1 MPRARRAPEDRV
13 HVGVL
18 RLVLTVPGARTLKD
32 RRQTL
37 LSLGDRLRHRFPV
50 TWSEIGTGDDPTRQT
65 VVLTTASNDA
75 RLVRSILD
83 QCVATVHGHPVAVA
97 AEVDLD
103 VFQWHSSREG
113 WAARMM
119 AELGTSEE

>member
-1 MPRARRAPEDRV
+1 MGRASEERV

-18 RLVLTVPGARTLKD
+18 RLVLTVSGARTLKD
-32 RRQTL
+32 RRQTI
-37 LSLGDRLRHRFPV
+37 LSIGDRVRHRFPV
-50 TWSEIGTGDDPTRQT
+50 TWNEIGTGDDPTRQT
-65 VVLTTASNDA
+65 VVMTTASNDP

-83 QCVATVHGHPVAVA
+83 QCVAMVHAHPVAVA

-103 VFQWHSSREG
+103 VFRWHASRES

-119 AELGTSEE
+119 AELGTAEE

>member
-1 MPRARRAPEDRV
+1 MGRVSEDRV

-18 RLVLTVPGARTLKD
+18 RLLLTVAGARTLKD

-37 LSLGDRLRHRFPV
+37 ASLGDRLRHRFPV
-50 TWSEIGTGDDPTRQT
+50 TFNEIGTGDDPTRQT
-65 VVLTTASNDA
+65 VVLTTASNDP

-83 QCVATVHGHPVAVA
+83 QCVALVHAHPVAVA

-103 VFQWHSSREG
+103 VFRWHSSRES

-119 AELGTSEE
+119 AELGHSEE

>member
-1 MPRARRAPEDRV
+1 M
-13 HVGVL
+13 L
-18 RLVLTVPGARTLKD
+18 RLVLTVSGARTLKD

-37 LSLGDRLRHRFPV
+37 VSLGDRLRHRFPV
-50 TWSEIGTGDDPTRQT
+50 TFNEIGTGSDPTRQT
-65 VVLTTASNDA
+65 VVLTTASNDP

-83 QCVATVHGHPVAVA
+83 QCVAIVHAHPVAVA

-103 VFQWHSSREG
+103 VIRWHSSREG

-119 AELGTSEE
+119 AELGTAEE